1 MRAQFYPLVTDLER
15 LKEEA
20 AEGVPYPFVT
30 EELLELSPKDYRQ
43 FCSALGQRYAF
54 ETDIPK
60 EGYDTVYGAFHCS
73 LVTAVSEKEAI
84 LLTRVAAQIFG
95 AYLPDKTLLDL
106 TGVPKK
112 QVTLESCHNPEIHI
126 GHPDASGDR
135 TEAPPCYFPS
145 ADREGTA
152 ASEPAGSAKRV
163 IS

>member
-1 MRAQFYPLVTDLER
+1 MSGFEMRAQFYPLVTDLER

-73 LVTAVSEKEAI
+73 LVTATPEKEAI
-84 LLTRVAAQIFG
+84 LLTRVAGQMFG

-106 TGVPKK
+106 TGCRR
-112 QVTLESCHNPEIHI
+112 S
-126 GHPDASGDR
+126 R
-135 TEAPPCYFPS
+135 
-145 ADREGTA
+145 
-152 ASEPAGSAKRV
+152 
-163 IS
+163 

>member
-1 MRAQFYPLVTDLER
+1 MPCMIGIGNALIILGKEQVKTMSGFEMRAQFYPLVTDLER

-20 AEGVPYPFVT
+20 AEGVPYPFLT
-30 EELLELSPKDYRQ
+30 EEMLELSPKDYQQ

-73 LVTAVSEKEAI
+73 LVTAAPEKEAI
-84 LLTRVAAQIFG
+84 LLTRVAGQMFG

-112 QVTLESCHNPEIHI
+112 QVTLESCHNPEIRI
-126 GHPDASGDR
+126 GHPDAVR
-135 TEAPPCYFPS
+135 
-145 ADREGTA
+145 
-152 ASEPAGSAKRV
+152 
-163 IS
+163 

>member
-1 MRAQFYPLVTDLER
+1 MFCVNGIGNALIILGKEQVKTMSGFEMRAQFYPLVTDLKR

-20 AEGVPYPFVT
+20 AEGVPYPFLT
-30 EELLELSPKDYRQ
+30 EEVLELSPKDYRQ

-73 LVTAVSEKEAI
+73 LVTTVSEKEAI
-84 LLTRVAAQIFG
+84 LLTRVAGQMFG

-112 QVTLESCHNPEIHI
+112 QVALESCHNQEIRI
-126 GHPDASGDR
+126 GHPDAVR
-135 TEAPPCYFPS
+135 
-145 ADREGTA
+145 
-152 ASEPAGSAKRV
+152 
-163 IS
+163 

>member
-1 MRAQFYPLVTDLER
+1 MNGFEMRAQFYPLVTDLER

-30 EELLELSPKDYRQ
+30 EELLELSPNDSRQ
-43 FCSALGQRYAF
+43 FRSALGQRYAF

-126 GHPDASGDR
+126 GHPDAVR
-135 TEAPPCYFPS
+135 
-145 ADREGTA
+145 
-152 ASEPAGSAKRV
+152 
-163 IS
+163 